1 MGHGKTLQLAALA
14 GFIALV
20 SPQSA
25 WAADAEPLDVHP
37 VAVAPF
43 ALLLLAIALLPI
55 FAEHFWHSNL
65 RRAFVVI
72 ALSIPSIAYLC
83 WLEFSAGQPA
93 LAKLEHSL
101 LEYLDFI
108 ILLGALY
115 TVAGGILV
123 DVQVRPHVAV
133 NTLLLAVG
141 AVLANL
147 IGTTGAS
154 MLLIRPFLR
163 INARRTIKRHLPVF
177 FIFVV
182 ANLGGLLT
190 PLGDPPLYLG
200 FLRGVRFAWTLQ
212 LLPHWAVG
220 VGCVLAVFFV
230 WDAWALAREPE
241 AIRVQGTGGE
251 SKMRLHGRINFVFL
265 AGILAAVLLQSPL
278 AGVVQ
283 QWLNQFF
290 ACPEL
295 RLVTAGDWVEQLRG
309 GQLLPLPGSVVM
321 LTLALLS
328 LCFTRSAV
336 RHVNHFNWG
345 AMIEVAVL
353 FVGIFITMVP
363 ALELLAK
370 HGSELGITQAW
381 QYFWLTGS
389 LSCCLDNA
397 PTYLAFAMIASHG
410 EDLGA
415 FADAGG
421 QATLVLQAISVG
433 AVFMGA
439 LTYIGNG
446 PNFMVKAIADA
457 AGYRTPSF
465 FGYMLYAIVILA
477 PIFGLVTWLFFL

>member
-1 MGHGKTLQLAALA
+1 MRLAVMT
-14 GFIALV
+14 GFIVLLN
-20 SPQSA
+20 PQSA
-25 WAADAEPLDVHP
+25 WAADAVEVH
-37 VAVAPF
+37 AFSVAPF
-43 ALLLLAIALLPI
+43 VLLLLAIALLPI
-55 FAEHFWHSNL
+55 VAEHFWHSNF
-65 RRAFVVI
+65 RRAIVVLV
-72 ALSIPSIAYLC
+72 LSLPAVGYLC
-83 WLEFSAGQPA
+83 WLEFSTGQPA

-108 ILLGALY
+108 IMLGALY
-115 TVAGGILV
+115 TIAGGILV
-123 DVQVRPHVAV
+123 DVQVRPHAGV
-133 NTLLLAVG
+133 NTLILAIG
-141 AVLANL
+141 AALASL

-154 MLLIRPFLR
+154 MLLIRPLLR
-163 INARRTIKRHLPVF
+163 INARRANNRHLPVF
-177 FIFVV
+177 FIFIV

-200 FLRGVRFAWTLQ
+200 FLRGVRFSWTLL
-212 LLPHWAVG
+212 LLPHWAVSL
-220 VGCVLAVFFV
+220 GCALAVFFV
-230 WDAWALAREPE
+230 WDAWALAREPKT
-241 AIRVQGTGGE
+241 IRAEWTGGE
-251 SKMRLHGRINFVFL
+251 VKVRLRGRINIIFL
-265 AGILAAVLLQSPL
+265 AGVLAAVLLQSPL
-278 AGVVQ
+278 AEVVQ

-290 ACPEL
+290 ACPQL
-295 RLVTAGDWVEQLRG
+295 RLVTAGDWLEHARG
-309 GQLLPLPGSVVM
+309 GQMTPLPGSVVM
-321 LTLALLS
+321 LAMALLS

-336 RHVNHFNWG
+336 RHVNHFNWS
-345 AMIEVAVL
+345 ALIEVAVL
-353 FVGIFITMVP
+353 FFGIFATMVP

-370 HGSELGITQAW
+370 HGSELGVTEAW

-389 LSCCLDNA
+389 LSCFLDNA
-397 PTYLAFAMIASHG
+397 PTYLAFATIASHG

-465 FGYMLYAIVILA
+465 FGYMLYAILILV

>member
-1 MGHGKTLQLAALA
+1 MRFASLA
-14 GFIALV
+14 GFIVLLN
-20 SPQSA
+20 PQSA
-25 WAADAEPLDVHP
+25 WAAGADALEVHP
-37 VAVAPF
+37 LSVAPF
-43 ALLLLAIALLPI
+43 VLLLLAIALLPI
-55 FAEHFWHSNL
+55 VAGHFWHSNF
-65 RRAFVVI
+65 RRALVVL
-72 ALSIPSIAYLC
+72 ALSLPAVGYLC
-83 WLEFSAGQPA
+83 WLEISTGQPA

-101 LEYLDFI
+101 LEYVDFI

-123 DVQVRPHVAV
+123 DVQVRPHAGV

-163 INARRTIKRHLPVF
+163 INARRTNNRHLPVF

-200 FLRGVRFAWTLQ
+200 FLRGVRFSWTLQ

-230 WDAWALAREPE
+230 WDAWALSREPE
-241 AIRVQGTGGE
+241 AIRTQWTGGE
-251 SKMRLHGRINFVFL
+251 RKLRLHGRINFVFL

-278 AGVVQ
+278 ADAVQ

-295 RLVTAGDWVEQLRG
+295 RLLTAGAWLEQVRG
-309 GQLLPLPGSVVM
+309 GEMLPLPSGAVM
-321 LTLALLS
+321 LAMALFS
-328 LCFTRSAV
+328 LGFTRSAV
-336 RHVNHFNWG
+336 RHVNHFTWG
-345 AMIEVAVL
+345 ALIEVAVL
-353 FVGIFITMVP
+353 FVGIFATMVP
-363 ALELLAK
+363 AMELLAK
-370 HGSELGITQAW
+370 HGGELGITQAW

-389 LSCCLDNA
+389 LSSLLDNA
-397 PTYLAFAMIASHG
+397 PTYLAFATIASHG

-439 LTYIGNG
+439 LTYVGNG

-457 AGYRTPSF
+457 AGHRTPSF
-465 FGYMLYAIVILA
+465 FGYMLYAILILL
-477 PIFGLVTWLFFL
+477 PIFGLVTWLFFV